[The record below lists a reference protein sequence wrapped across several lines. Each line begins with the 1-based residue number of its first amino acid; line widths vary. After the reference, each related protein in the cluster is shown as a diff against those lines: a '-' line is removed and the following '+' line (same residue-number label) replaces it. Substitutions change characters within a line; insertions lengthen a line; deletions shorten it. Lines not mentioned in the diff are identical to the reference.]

1 MFRRLLKNII
11 GKIIELIE
19 RYELRNVHVDESD
32 ISKKIIDSHR
42 LDGVK
47 VLSDSGYVEATE
59 VHRTQPYTVYEIEFE
74 SGKRFECADNHIVFV
89 RENGKSSQRFV
100 KDIAKGTDVISISGV
115 ERVISVTKL
124 PYKLCMYD
132 ITVNDSNHR
141 YYTSDILSHNT
152 TTIAAFI
159 SWMLI
164 ANVDKRCAIMAN
176 KEQTSLEI
184 ISKVLDV
191 FKGLPFFLKPG
202 TVNWGKTSVKL
213 DNGCGLF
220 GQATTN
226 TASIGFT
233 VHCML
238 LDEFAHIPEN
248 IVNNFWRS
256 VYPTLSSSAVSQC
269 IITSTPNGT
278 TNKFYELYT
287 GDNSF
292 VKIRTD
298 YWEVP
303 GHDDAWAAKMKKDF
317 GDEEFAQE
325 FELQF
330 NKNSK
335 MLMKAD
341 AANFIERLATNFVH
355 KPIHIQNQYLNDEN
369 LVWHPDFDPNNID
382 PMKRYIM
389 IVDLA
394 EGNEDADQYLNSKEK
409 TPDANSINIFEMRL
423 NSVANIRRYS
433 NTSCKAEDC
442 VRFVQVGRFTCNTE
456 DEIYCARVCSAL
468 SYNLFRDHE
477 RDDVRV
483 MLEMNFNGK
492 SFFEEFRRH
501 NCYSGA
507 TILKTF
513 HKKPIPGEKNKRKPG
528 FKTTQNKETYCI
540 KGNKLLSK
548 HRTVIRDKATFEQ
561 MKSFGYVRGK
571 LKGIA
576 CHDDLSMPVFNH
588 IPRMLDEQ
596 LFISWIQ
603 EFIYYNP
610 DKYKVY
616 QINELIKQW
625 ALDNPDMSDAAFAEL
640 YGLDDSDTTPLSMSI
655 EYQQQTNPFSESN
668 PFMNR
673 DAGVDLSPYSSTYQ
687 GAFNPYSESGISGN
701 TAFGFEV
708 NRNILH
714 Y

>member
-1 MFRRLLKNII
+1 MASSEQQIQKN
-11 GKIIELIE
+11 KNRKVYTTEIIEQLKKDRAAGYDIDFTPFFEKDMDLRAPNITFEMTEWEYNEYMKCYQDPLYFIE
-19 RYELRNVHVDESD
+19 NYCKFRTDYGDTLVTLRDFQKEIIEIITSEEYNEDLDLFIPKNRNVIWMAARQS
-32 ISKKIIDSHR
+32 SK
-42 LDGVK
+42 
-47 VLSDSGYVEATE
+47 
-59 VHRTQPYTVYEIEFE
+59 
-74 SGKRFECADNHIVFV
+74 
-89 RENGKSSQRFV
+89 
-100 KDIAKGTDVISISGV
+100 
-115 ERVISVTKL
+115 
-124 PYKLCMYD
+124 
-132 ITVNDSNHR
+132 
-141 YYTSDILSHNT
+141 T
-152 TTIAAFI
+152 TT
-159 SWMLI
+159 L
-164 ANVDKRCAIMAN
+164 CAILAHKLIFSYSNCIAYAN
-176 KEQTSLEI
+176 KEDTSKELVAKTSNI
-184 ISKVLDV
+184 

-202 TVNWGKTSVKL
+202 CLN
-213 DNGCGLF
+213 F
-220 GQATTN
+220 GQTGFQLENGSRLLSSSTTN

-233 VHCML
+233 IHFMI

-256 VYPTLSSSAVSQC
+256 VYPTLSSSKVSQC
-269 IITSTPNGT
+269 LIISTPNGV
-278 TNKFYELYT
+278 TNKFYDIWSKATT
-287 GDNSF
+287 GQGITDAQGKKSSWIPYR
-292 VKIRTD
+292 VD
-298 YWEVP
+298 YWQVP
-303 GHDDAWAAKMKKDF
+303 GHDEAWAEQMKADF
-317 GDEEFAQE
+317 GEEEFAQE

-330 NKNSK
+330 NKHSK
-335 MLMKAD
+335 MLMKTD
-341 AANFIERLATNFVH
+341 SANFIERLATNFVH

-528 FKTTQNKETYCI
+528 FKTTQNKESYCI

-596 LFISWIQ
+596 LFVSWIQ

-640 YGLDDSDTTPLSMSI
+640 YGLNDSDTTPLSMSI